1 MRVEQRFTL
10 CVRVEQRFRL
20 TALCFAFS
28 SLFSRLATGRALA
41 APPWYGAAAAVPT
54 PYSPYMQSV
63 DQRFRFLDLHK
74 FGVTRTIVA
83 HVCPPFS
90 EGYGGMD
97 DEQVAHS

>member
-1 MRVEQRFTL
+1 
-10 CVRVEQRFRL
+10 
-20 TALCFAFS
+20 
-28 SLFSRLATGRALA
+28 
-41 APPWYGAAAAVPT
+41 
-54 PYSPYMQSV
+54 MQSV